1 MRKMIISFCTKK
13 MVQNEELLK
22 NLKERKM
29 NMGLQVVLSKE
40 QSDELKSYIYDLT
53 NEAVKKAI
61 HNAGSDKDF
70 LNQKEM
76 SDWVGVSVNTLKA
89 YVREG
94 LPIIVMGGRN
104 FYSKKEVSKFLL
116 SRQKGGLDD

>member
-1 MRKMIISFCTKK
+1 
-13 MVQNEELLK
+13 
-22 NLKERKM
+22 
-29 NMGLQVVLSKE
+29 MGLQVMLSEE
-40 QSDELKSYIYDLT
+40 QSDELQRYIYNLT
-53 NEAVKKAI
+53 NEAVNKAI
-61 HNAGSDKDF
+61 HSAGSDKDF

-104 FYSKKEVSKFLL
+104 LYSKKEVSKFLL
-116 SRQKGGLDD
+116 SKQKGGLDD